1 MPPKANPRKWN
12 DVQTTIAAVT
22 VVATLGLWNLF
33 AQPSKTVSA
42 KADETVLPPPTEPPL
57 VIEPTAI
64 PQVKIIFTQ
73 VAPQPVIINQLQNNN
88 NNNKKNNNKNQNNN
102 SAPVTQ
108 TKTS

>member
-1 MPPKANPRKWN
+1 MPPKANPRKLN
-12 DVQTTIAAVT
+12 DVQTTIAAVS

-42 KADETVLPPPTEPPL
+42 KADETVVPPPTEPPL
-57 VIEPTAI
+57 VTKPTAI
-64 PQVKIIFTQ
+64 PQVKIMFTQ
-73 VAPQPVIINQLQNNN
+73 VAPQPIIINQPQNNN
-88 NNNKKNNNKNQNNN
+88 NNNKKNKNQNNN

>member
-1 MPPKANPRKWN
+1 MPPKANPRKLN
-12 DVQTTIAAVT
+12 DVQTTIAAVS

-42 KADETVLPPPTEPPL
+42 KADETVVPPPTEPPL
-57 VIEPTAI
+57 VTEPTAI
-64 PQVKIIFTQ
+64 PQVKIMFTQ
-73 VAPQPVIINQLQNNN
+73 VAPQPIIINQPQNNN
-88 NNNKKNNNKNQNNN
+88 NNNKKNKNQNNN

>member
-1 MPPKANPRKWN
+1 MPTKANPRKWN

-42 KADETVLPPPTEPPL
+42 KADEVVAPPPTEPPVVL
-57 VIEPTAI
+57 EPTAI
-64 PQVKIIFTQ
+64 PQVKIMFTQ
-73 VAPQPVIINQLQNNN
+73 VAPQPVLIDQQQ

-102 SAPVTQ
+102 NNAPTTQ